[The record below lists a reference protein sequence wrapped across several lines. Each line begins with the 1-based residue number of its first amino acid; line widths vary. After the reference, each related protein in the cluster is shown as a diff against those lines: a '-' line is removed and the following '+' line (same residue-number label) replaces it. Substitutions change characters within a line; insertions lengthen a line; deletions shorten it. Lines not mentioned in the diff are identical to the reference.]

1 MNNTQQQ
8 VNLENR
14 VAHCQC
20 GATQASSTSLAF
32 FEYLGEGSEYTT
44 ITCVTCG
51 YSPIAHERAVELN
64 EPHLAHCRGHEFTPA
79 AGREIDRFYC
89 GCRGWD

>member
-1 MNNTQQQ
+1 M
-8 VNLENR
+8 
-14 VAHCQC
+14 
-20 GATQASSTSLAF
+20 SSADLAF
-32 FEYLGEGSEYTT
+32 FEYLGEGSRYTQD
-44 ITCVTCG
+44 TCAVCG

-64 EPHLAHCRGHEFTPA
+64 EPHLARCRGHEFTPA